1 MHSVREAMQSVLSC
15 FVRRLVWLWEAAV
28 PSLVWRSTSTNLRHS
43 EKRANETAMDI
54 PAEAKQPR
62 TSYGSYGGGSL
73 QPSVWSYYIL
83 TDGKE

>member
-1 MHSVREAMQSVLSC
+1 MHSVREAMQSVLSWFC
-15 FVRRLVWLWEAAV
+15 PKARGRTKPRLAV
-28 PSLVWRSTSTNLRHS
+28 HQHES
-43 EKRANETAMDI
+43 ETLGEEGKRNCNGYSCRGQAT
-54 PAEAKQPR
+54 R